1 MKTAP
6 LLFAA
11 TLLISSFAVG
21 AEDSQVTA
29 LNAPKAHSVSVLGE
43 WQVKHPA
50 WSGSVLLLADGT
62 LIAPNQAPNGGA
74 DKGRWTLASFQG
86 MPLLVVAW
94 DNWGTESL
102 VMIEPD
108 YFRGQIKRGSFMEMR
123 RNSSEK

>member
-11 TLLISSFAVG
+11 TLLISSFAVAAG
-21 AEDSQVTA
+21 DSQAITV
-29 LNAPKAHSVSVLGE
+29 NAPRAYRVVGE

-86 MPLLVVAW
+86 TPLLVVAW
-94 DNWGTESL
+94 NNWGTEAL
-102 VMIEPD
+102 EMIDPD
-108 YFRGQIKRGSFMEMR
+108 YFRGQIEKDSFMEMR
-123 RNSSEK
+123 RSSVEQ